1 MAQRSIGLNIEI
13 LNEKRLTDVENKIKK
28 LNENGLKIRVEG
40 LDKLSNIQD
49 LISNIGKVKEQ
60 LDSISKSGILNQNQI
75 KNENQ
80 QIDETV
86 RKLQQAKE
94 VKGNMSKTSS
104 TIIDGEEVKRV
115 EQYNQIIGRTV
126 SIIENMKKGTVTTT
140 TSLDSDKIVST
151 VSNIQKAIDSAKITM
166 DGFKAKN
173 EQVFNSL
180 SSDKMIKYSDS
191 IANLKNVMNKLNNNQ
206 PVKLTTMTGE
216 LNNLQ
221 ISLSAIKTEF
231 NQGLI
236 NEKITTKQ
244 ETEVEKLNSKL
255 QNMIGTIRLI
265 QQTDLFNNKGSRAV
279 FNRASGNGL
288 IDKATSLKI
297 DTSNLE
303 QAKKEV
309 SNIEIKLKNL
319 QTNSSRIISF
329 EPLVNKIKNL
339 RNTLGSQNVA
349 DLLGL
354 KDTTELNNMVKKYT
368 NLLNS
373 LKNNSGDITKGKFD
387 SIRKELQGTI
397 KDVEKLGNTKNNLQ
411 SLFSNI
417 NKSKIDSS
425 TLASLQERINSINT
439 KTPVEEIKKLTQ
451 ELNTLTG
458 NSTKINALSE
468 KLKGNQNLFNKLM
481 GSNSKGLNTQESQKA
496 IQQYEY
502 SARALQNIM
511 NNLSN
516 GSAKYSQV
524 QARVNTLNKQCSD
537 SLKEMQKQ
545 MKATDN
551 TQKGFGQ
558 RLNQM
563 ASSLGIYMSV
573 ALVMRRVFS
582 SIREGINDV
591 ISLEDSMVSL
601 QRVYNVTG
609 QSVQD
614 FQSKLVSTS
623 RELGTSATD
632 YIDTVTSFKKLGYDI
647 NEAQNLATQTTKFNL
662 AGDINNMEQ
671 ATSSVVSVLKG
682 FKLEAKDVT
691 SVVDAMNTA
700 SNEYAVSASDLAD
713 IMQKSSSS
721 LSVYGNSL
729 NESLALGTV
738 ANEIMQD
745 SSKVGRALKTLSA
758 RIGQVKDGVPRF
770 REELLQLTGNKVD
783 IVDTNNELKSTY
795 DIMKELGAVWSGLN
809 SMQKSQIGNDL
820 FGKDNIT
827 TGYAILENYQKLD
840 QVVASLNNSTGSVDS
855 EFNRYLDS
863 TSGKIQQLK
872 DAVLEMWSSFI
883 SSDTTKNVVE
893 RLTKLVDTFGN
904 LGGVITIVTTAILVF
919 KGKAIMELTSAF
931 LGCIAGETALT
942 TATFGLSMAFEKLKL
957 AFLSNPLGILAIGLT
972 TVVALMGQ
980 AKTSADRFNDSVQ
993 AFSKANDSFNTL
1005 QDNEGLVT
1013 QYEQLET
1020 RLSNLQSGTSQYTE
1034 VSKDLHDVQ
1043 VKLAESFP
1051 ELIDGFDEEGNALV
1065 RNTDKIKQVIKTQS
1079 QDTILEM
1086 QNAIKQTENVL
1097 KSRDEDYDLE
1107 NLYGGNKYLKTFMDS
1122 MSSLGATPKLKT
1134 DASYE
1139 QVYKQYR
1146 TFIQNGQELTE
1157 GQTKLYEDSKEK
1169 LQQYNQEVAK
1179 LYAQTKDLDSVK
1191 EFKIFDFKEGDFVN
1205 AKTYFQEL
1213 EAEQKR
1219 QEETSASM
1227 TAKIQA
1233 YAEQGWTASQ
1243 ISDKLGV
1250 SLETVTTA
1258 MSALG
1263 DETGDTTT
1271 AMKDLSDSYSD
1282 NVNKANLLQ
1291 DVIEEFK
1298 SSGGLSL
1305 ETKDKI
1311 FSSGYQDIIQAMG
1324 NSNTFLST
1332 MESLL
1337 NDCMIEAEG
1346 LENKMLSVAN
1356 STVNAGEAS
1365 NDMATNYTYNFNTI
1379 MKLINLM
1386 EDENAKEL
1394 DSLAKQYNVDLKNK
1408 ETAENEK
1415 AKLVNAI
1422 LNGMDS
1428 STATMLNNLGQ
1439 KYGVDVDNFSKA
1451 QQAKIALLNN
1461 FTKQLAINTQD
1472 YSYVSGGKFSELK
1485 KKLEKEDKMASGAI
1499 PSNKYAKNLPSSY
1512 SPNKVQNTPIGTTG
1526 VSSSGGGS
1534 GSNGSSSTERD
1545 YSVEN
1550 LDLKDYIENHY
1561 KLEDKIRDVQH
1572 QQDLLSKSIENTYGK
1587 NKVKLQNQYINKLK
1601 EEQNLQKQLLN
1612 EQKKELGD
1620 LQKELKGYNA
1630 HFDAS
1635 GNIANMTELYY
1646 HWITIANSINDST
1659 ESGANSK
1666 KDAQE
1671 KVKYIKEL
1679 VDKYRDL
1686 QEEIQ
1691 STESTFNDLSD
1702 SIKDVFQQMSDVCIE
1717 AEETIANAISEYIE
1731 NIYDENTEVL
1741 DKLRDKIDKT
1751 FEEEE
1756 HEDTVADYQK
1766 QLLEIRGSIEDAM
1779 KTGNS
1784 SLVKQL
1790 QQEYEDVQK
1799 EYSDY
1804 MKNYEKD
1811 KALEKLDEEQE
1822 KLDKQKEDLL
1832 SSENLTKLITQAM
1845 SEGFIN
1851 VNGTIVQLDTLMN
1864 DFTKNNTVGMQNLVN
1879 ETNNWNET
1887 LMTAIN
1893 TASQLS
1899 GINSSLGLNTT
1910 FTYTKAMQDSIN
1922 QALKEVKS
1930 NSNTKNLN
1938 VTSPLV
1944 VIENVTS
1951 DNYNDIID
1959 QVTSQIYNT
1968 LDKVI
1973 E

>member
-1 MAQRSIGLNIEI
+1 
-13 LNEKRLTDVENKIKK
+13 
-28 LNENGLKIRVEG
+28 
-40 LDKLSNIQD
+40 
-49 LISNIGKVKEQ
+49 
-60 LDSISKSGILNQNQI
+60 
-75 KNENQ
+75 
-80 QIDETV
+80 
-86 RKLQQAKE
+86 
-94 VKGNMSKTSS
+94 
-104 TIIDGEEVKRV
+104 
-115 EQYNQIIGRTV
+115 
-126 SIIENMKKGTVTTT
+126 
-140 TSLDSDKIVST
+140 
-151 VSNIQKAIDSAKITM
+151 
-166 DGFKAKN
+166 
-173 EQVFNSL
+173 
-180 SSDKMIKYSDS
+180 
-191 IANLKNVMNKLNNNQ
+191 
-206 PVKLTTMTGE
+206 
-216 LNNLQ
+216 
-221 ISLSAIKTEF
+221 
-231 NQGLI
+231 
-236 NEKITTKQ
+236 
-244 ETEVEKLNSKL
+244 
-255 QNMIGTIRLI
+255 
-265 QQTDLFNNKGSRAV
+265 
-279 FNRASGNGL
+279 
-288 IDKATSLKI
+288 
-297 DTSNLE
+297 
-303 QAKKEV
+303 
-309 SNIEIKLKNL
+309 
-319 QTNSSRIISF
+319 
-329 EPLVNKIKNL
+329 
-339 RNTLGSQNVA
+339 
-349 DLLGL
+349 
-354 KDTTELNNMVKKYT
+354 
-368 NLLNS
+368 
-373 LKNNSGDITKGKFD
+373 
-387 SIRKELQGTI
+387 
-397 KDVEKLGNTKNNLQ
+397 
-411 SLFSNI
+411 
-417 NKSKIDSS
+417 
-425 TLASLQERINSINT
+425 
-439 KTPVEEIKKLTQ
+439 
-451 ELNTLTG
+451 
-458 NSTKINALSE
+458 
-468 KLKGNQNLFNKLM
+468 
-481 GSNSKGLNTQESQKA
+481 
-496 IQQYEY
+496 
-502 SARALQNIM
+502 
-511 NNLSN
+511 
-516 GSAKYSQV
+516 
-524 QARVNTLNKQCSD
+524 
-537 SLKEMQKQ
+537 
-545 MKATDN
+545 
-551 TQKGFGQ
+551 
-558 RLNQM
+558 
-563 ASSLGIYMSV
+563 
-573 ALVMRRVFS
+573 
-582 SIREGINDV
+582 
-591 ISLEDSMVSL
+591 
-601 QRVYNVTG
+601 
-609 QSVQD
+609 
-614 FQSKLVSTS
+614 
-623 RELGTSATD
+623 
-632 YIDTVTSFKKLGYDI
+632 
-647 NEAQNLATQTTKFNL
+647 
-662 AGDINNMEQ
+662 
-671 ATSSVVSVLKG
+671 
-682 FKLEAKDVT
+682 
-691 SVVDAMNTA
+691 
-700 SNEYAVSASDLAD
+700 
-713 IMQKSSSS
+713 
-721 LSVYGNSL
+721 
-729 NESLALGTV
+729 
-738 ANEIMQD
+738 
-745 SSKVGRALKTLSA
+745 
-758 RIGQVKDGVPRF
+758 
-770 REELLQLTGNKVD
+770 
-783 IVDTNNELKSTY
+783 
-795 DIMKELGAVWSGLN
+795 MKELGSVWSNLN

-872 DAVLEMWSSFI
+872 DAVLEMWSSFV

-904 LGGVITIVTTAILVF
+904 LGGVISIVTTAILIF
-919 KGKAIMELTSAF
+919 KGQAILGLITGLKGALTEMIAYQMALGATSKA
-931 LGCIAGETALT
+931 TAL
-942 TATFGLSMAFEKLKL
+942 LSGVTNTLKL
-957 AFLSNPLGILAIGLT
+957 AFLSNPLGILAVGLT
-972 TVVALMGQ
+972 TIIALMGQ

-1034 VSKDLHDVQ
+1034 ISEDLHDVQ

-1065 RNTDKIKQVIKTQS
+1065 RNTEKIKQSIKTQS
-1079 QDTILEM
+1079 QETISEM

-1097 KSRDEDYDLE
+1097 KSRDEGYDLE
-1107 NLYGGNKYLKTFMDS
+1107 NLYGGNKYLKAFMDS

-1134 DASYE
+1134 DVSYE

-1169 LQQYNQEVAK
+1169 LQQYNQEVSK

-1213 EAEQKR
+1213 EAEQKKA
-1219 QEETSASM
+1219 EETSASM

-1258 MSALG
+1258 MGALG
-1263 DETGDTTT
+1263 DETQDTTT

-1324 NSNTFLST
+1324 NRDTFLST
-1332 MESLL
+1332 MEDLL

-1428 STATMLNNLGQ
+1428 STATMLNGLGQ

-1499 PSNKYAKNLPSSY
+1499 PSTKYAKNLPSSY

-1534 GSNGSSSTERD
+1534 GSNGSSGTERD

-1620 LQKELKGYNA
+1620 LQRELKGYNA

-1702 SIKDVFQQMSDVCIE
+1702 SIKDVFQQMSDVCID
-1717 AEETIANAISEYIE
+1717 AEEKIASAITEYV
-1731 NIYDENTEVL
+1731 NDIYDKNTEAL
-1741 DKLRDKIDKT
+1741 DKLRNKIDKT
-1751 FEEEE
+1751 FEEND
-1756 HEDTVADYQK
+1756 HNDTVAEYQK
-1766 QLLEIRGSIEDAM
+1766 QLLEIRSSIEDAM
-1779 KTGNS
+1779 KTGNN

-1790 QQEYEDVQK
+1790 QEDYENVQK
-1799 EYSDY
+1799 EYSKY
-1804 MKNYEKD
+1804 MKDYEKD

-1822 KLDKQKEDLL
+1822 KIDKQKEDML
-1832 SSENLTKLITQAM
+1832 SSENLTKMITQAM

-1851 VNGTIVQLDTLMN
+1851 VNGTIVDLNTLMT

-1879 ETNNWNET
+1879 ETANWNQT
-1887 LMTAIN
+1887 LMTALD
-1893 TASQLS
+1893 TMSQLS
-1899 GINSSLGLNTT
+1899 GINSTLGLNTSVA
-1910 FTYTKAMQDSIN
+1910 YDKAMQNSVN
-1922 QALKEVKS
+1922 KALKNAKTTS
-1930 NSNTKNLN
+1930 NKNLN
-1938 VTSPLV
+1938 ITSPLV

-1951 DNYNDIID
+1951 DNYNEIID
-1959 QVTSQIYNT
+1959 KVTSQIYTTLNKT
-1968 LDKVI
+1968 LD
-1973 E
+1973 